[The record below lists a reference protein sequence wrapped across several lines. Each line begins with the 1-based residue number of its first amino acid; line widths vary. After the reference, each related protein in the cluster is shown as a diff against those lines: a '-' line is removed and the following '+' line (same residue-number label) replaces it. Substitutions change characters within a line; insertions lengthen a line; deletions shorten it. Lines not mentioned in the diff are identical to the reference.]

1 MGDSEHLYSCDIEIA
16 LRSSQQAADVKRIL
30 EVDREIGD
38 RVMKSF
44 HHDDDSVILSVSFK
58 AVDAKS
64 LRVAVSSFYEYLVVC
79 LKCYHEFDTQEIN
92 DP

>member
-1 MGDSEHLYSCDIEIA
+1 MGDSEHPYSCDIEIA
-16 LRSSQQAADVKRIL
+16 LRSPQQAADVRKIL

-44 HHDDDSVILSVSFK
+44 RHDDDCAILSVSFR

-64 LRVAVSSFYEYLVVC
+64 LRVSVSSFYEYLVVC
-79 LKCYHEFDTQEIN
+79 LKCYHEFDTAETWN
-92 DP
+92 P